1 MFSFGKSYE
10 GRQLNAVEVNFNL
23 INDTFHLSWPE
34 NNHVVYKLCEKD
46 IPKIGQE
53 LYITRNSD

>member
-1 MFSFGKSYE
+1 MLSFGKSYE

-23 INDTFHLSWPE
+23 INDTFHLSKPK
-34 NNHVVYKLCEKD
+34 NKHVVYKLCEKD
-46 IPKIGQE
+46 IPSIGQE